1 MSNPSSVSEL
11 YPSKWVKA
19 EDLAGRTATVK
30 ITAVTVETFRQPD
43 GSSKHSS
50 SFQAGHLNEVE
61 TFRQPDGSSKVS
73 AVLSFEG
80 KAKRMIL
87 NKTQCQALTD
97 LTGSERFTDW
107 VGRVITLAPATAQNG
122 KPTIAIRPAP
132 AQGVARPASEPARVG
147 AGA

>member
-19 EDLAGRTATVK
+19 DDLAGRAAPVK

-43 GSSKHSS
+43 GSSK
-50 SFQAGHLNEVE
+50 
-61 TFRQPDGSSKVS
+61 VS
-73 AVLSFEG
+73 AVLAFEG
-80 KAKRMIL
+80 KAKRMIC
-87 NKTQCQALTD
+87 NKTQCQALAD

-107 VGRVITLAPATAQNG
+107 VGRVVILAPATAQNG

-132 AQGVARPASEPARVG
+132 AQGNARPASEPARVG
-147 AGA
+147 VGA

>member
-1 MSNPSSVSEL
+1 MSEL

-19 EDLAGRTATVK
+19 DDLAGRAAPVK
-30 ITAVTVETFRQPD
+30 ITAVT
-43 GSSKHSS
+43 
-50 SFQAGHLNEVE
+50 VE

-107 VGRVITLAPATAQNG
+107 VGRVITLAPTTAQNG

>member
-30 ITAVTVETFRQPD
+30 ITAVT
-43 GSSKHSS
+43 
-50 SFQAGHLNEVE
+50 VE

-107 VGRVITLAPATAQNG
+107 VGRVTTLAPATAQNG

>member
-43 GSSKHSS
+43 GSSK
-50 SFQAGHLNEVE
+50 
-61 TFRQPDGSSKVS
+61 VS
-73 AVLSFEG
+73 AVLAFEG

-107 VGRVITLAPATAQNG
+107 VGRVVILAPAIAQNG

-132 AQGVARPASEPARVG
+132 AQGVARPASEPARAGVG
-147 AGA
+147 A